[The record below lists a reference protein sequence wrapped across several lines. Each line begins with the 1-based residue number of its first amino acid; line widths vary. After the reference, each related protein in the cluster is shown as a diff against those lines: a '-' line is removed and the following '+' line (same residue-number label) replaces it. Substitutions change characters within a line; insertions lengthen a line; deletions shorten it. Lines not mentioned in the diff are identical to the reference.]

1 VISRFFMGREQPT
14 TARPKESQT
23 VTERWF
29 WSPAIKRSMEARANE
44 EAATTAA
51 RGSDGGA
58 SMKRS
63 VRKYGKDRVQR
74 ERRRWLSRRATLR
87 KALERSYREGSL

>member
-1 VISRFFMGREQPT
+1 MGREQPT
-14 TARPKESQT
+14 TARPEESQT

-29 WSPAIKRSMEARANE
+29 WSPAIERSMEARAHKRLPRRRPG
-44 EAATTAA
+44 A
-51 RGSDGGA
+51 RTEVPL
-58 SMKRS
+58 MKRS
-63 VRKYGKDRVQR
+63 VRQFGKDRVQR